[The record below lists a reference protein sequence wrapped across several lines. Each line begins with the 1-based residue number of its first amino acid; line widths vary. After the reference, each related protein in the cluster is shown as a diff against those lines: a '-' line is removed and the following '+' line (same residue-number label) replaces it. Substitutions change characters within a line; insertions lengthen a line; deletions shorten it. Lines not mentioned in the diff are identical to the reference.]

1 MPKEPT
7 HGKEL
12 TTKQVLAKIILLTLI
27 MLKWFVIVGIVCCFI
42 GGGAAVGYVAAL
54 TQDDPVRSKDF
65 IMEKMEENSLTGF
78 VYFNDGT
85 PVGQLRTEEDR
96 RMATLDEIPQLM
108 QDAVIAVEDND
119 FYTHHGVDIKG
130 TLRAVMQKLL
140 HEPVQ
145 TGGSTIT
152 QQLARRVFLTLD
164 REDSRK
170 AKEIFLSLRMERL
183 LSKDQIL
190 LAYMNKVP
198 YGNGSTGYNLYG
210 IKAAAKG
217 LFNINDLNELNVAEA
232 AFLAG
237 LPQQP
242 SNFSSFTSKGEFDE
256 TGFTKALNRQ
266 RLVLLRML
274 EENKIDRTQYDE
286 AMSFDLKGA
295 LAEPGQKAYNVY
307 PYLMLESER
316 QATDLLLAQQFP
328 DLAEHPESNPD
339 AYNQAKNT
347 ILTQMLHEGYHIHTT
362 IDKKIYD
369 SMQEIARNADNFT
382 PDDPKKGVEQI
393 GAVMLDNS
401 SSAVLGMIEGRDF
414 FTEQLNHATQA
425 LRQPGS
431 SMKPIAA
438 YIPAIE
444 AGRMQPGEIIDDVP
458 IVLKDGQKGFHIP
471 ENWDG
476 DFHGLITARR
486 ALNQSYNIPAIKL
499 FLNVVGID
507 NAWDYAK
514 RMGIHSITKED
525 YYAQTGVIG
534 GLKYGVSVIDLSNAY
549 ATIANHGVFNPAY
562 MISKITDS
570 NGNVIFE
577 HQKKPQVVFSEQ
589 TAYLMTDMMRTV
601 ITSGTATDLMS
612 KFKHYKQ
619 VAIVGKTGST
629 QDDADAWFM
638 GYTPNVTLG
647 VWAGYDQPVYKLS
660 KATGGTSRAKDVWAL
675 SMDAAINE
683 QPQLFPDKQF
693 VEPEGI
699 IKFTV
704 SSMSGKLPN
713 DLVTESGRL
722 VTDLFNKSQIPT
734 EEDDAMVKMNVVS
747 YQDNDYIP
755 QQTTPADMMKQ
766 KIVVKREK
774 SVAQIL
780 KEVDDA
786 QQQLPEKDR
795 KPLNH
800 YIPNDYKLDAP
811 TDVDPRVD
819 DGQIPIPPNGVVL
832 SHNDGE
838 IQIDFDENREEDIV
852 GYRLYRSMNGEP
864 FQRVN
869 GKVVL
874 TGDLGPFT
882 DKSPSQGINGYYL
895 TAVDI
900 AGKESSPSRI
910 VYTNGRTTLPPFL
923 TGGNLGGPGGVNFG
937 GNGKGNGPG
946 EAPSGGTF
954 GGATGGNS
962 AGGGAGGVPPV
973 NSGTPTKPPSAP
985 AGLKIKAQ
993 GAGIELSWNANLAT
1007 DYAKEYNIY
1016 YSDKEKGP
1024 FKKLG
1029 TSTNMTQFHYYAAN
1043 YGGFYKITAINAKGE
1058 SAFSPTIQYKP

>member
-7 HGKEL
+7 QGDAL
-12 TTKQVLAKIILLTLI
+12 TTKQVLAKIIMLTLN
-27 MLKWFVIVGIVCCFI
+27 MLKWFLIVGIVCCFI

-78 VYFNDGT
+78 VYFNDDT

-190 LAYMNKVP
+190 LAYLNKVP

-256 TGFTKALNRQ
+256 TGFNRAMTRQ

-274 EENKIDRTQYDE
+274 EENKIDQNEYDE

-307 PYLMLESER
+307 PYLMIEAER
-316 QATDLLLAQQFP
+316 QATDVLLTQQFP
-328 DLAEHPESNPD
+328 DLAAHPESNPD

-347 ILTQMLHEGYHIHTT
+347 VLTQMLHEGYHIYTT

-369 SMQEIARNADNFT
+369 SMQEIARNGKNFT

-401 SSAVLGMIEGRDF
+401 TSAVLGMIEGRDF

-444 AGRMQPGEIIDDVP
+444 AGQIQPGEIIDDVP

-476 DFHGLITARR
+476 DFHGLITART

-499 FLNVVGID
+499 FVNV
-507 NAWDYAK
+507 
-514 RMGIHSITKED
+514 
-525 YYAQTGVIG
+525 
-534 GLKYGVSVIDLSNAY
+534 
-549 ATIANHGVFNPAY
+549 
-562 MISKITDS
+562 
-570 NGNVIFE
+570 
-577 HQKKPQVVFSEQ
+577 
-589 TAYLMTDMMRTV
+589 
-601 ITSGTATDLMS
+601 
-612 KFKHYKQ
+612 
-619 VAIVGKTGST
+619 
-629 QDDADAWFM
+629 
-638 GYTPNVTLG
+638 
-647 VWAGYDQPVYKLS
+647 
-660 KATGGTSRAKDVWAL
+660 
-675 SMDAAINE
+675 
-683 QPQLFPDKQF
+683 
-693 VEPEGI
+693 
-699 IKFTV
+699 
-704 SSMSGKLPN
+704 
-713 DLVTESGRL
+713 
-722 VTDLFNKSQIPT
+722 
-734 EEDDAMVKMNVVS
+734 
-747 YQDNDYIP
+747 
-755 QQTTPADMMKQ
+755 
-766 KIVVKREK
+766 
-774 SVAQIL
+774 
-780 KEVDDA
+780 
-786 QQQLPEKDR
+786 
-795 KPLNH
+795 
-800 YIPNDYKLDAP
+800 
-811 TDVDPRVD
+811 
-819 DGQIPIPPNGVVL
+819 
-832 SHNDGE
+832 
-838 IQIDFDENREEDIV
+838 
-852 GYRLYRSMNGEP
+852 
-864 FQRVN
+864 
-869 GKVVL
+869 
-874 TGDLGPFT
+874 
-882 DKSPSQGINGYYL
+882 
-895 TAVDI
+895 
-900 AGKESSPSRI
+900 
-910 VYTNGRTTLPPFL
+910 
-923 TGGNLGGPGGVNFG
+923 
-937 GNGKGNGPG
+937 
-946 EAPSGGTF
+946 
-954 GGATGGNS
+954 
-962 AGGGAGGVPPV
+962 
-973 NSGTPTKPPSAP
+973 
-985 AGLKIKAQ
+985 
-993 GAGIELSWNANLAT
+993 
-1007 DYAKEYNIY
+1007 
-1016 YSDKEKGP
+1016 
-1024 FKKLG
+1024 
-1029 TSTNMTQFHYYAAN
+1029 
-1043 YGGFYKITAINAKGE
+1043 
-1058 SAFSPTIQYKP
+1058 